1 MKKWYNIIDEVIQTH
16 LFYRS
21 NQRRQNM
28 EKVSYQELLQL
39 AYERINQKLFDE
51 KLTEEQF
58 AQLTIKEIEIWN
70 EIQIERKCK

>member
-1 MKKWYNIIDEVIQTH
+1 
-16 LFYRS
+16 
-21 NQRRQNM
+21 M
-28 EKVSYQELLQL
+28 ENVSYQELLQL